1 MSARNIA
8 LTGVPR
14 AGTTLAC
21 RLLGQC
27 RDAVALFEPMAVLA
41 LPRAHDLALAQVLDF
56 FADVR
61 ARVARDRTAPS
72 KVRGGAVPDNL
83 YGDTG
88 SDGTRPL
95 QAHPGQLH
103 LPADRKSTR
112 LNSRH

>member
-1 MSARNIA
+1 MNARNIA

-41 LPRAHDLALAQVLDF
+41 LPRAHDLALAQVLAF

-61 ARVARDRTAPS
+61 ARVARDRTAPR
-72 KVRGGAVPDNL
+72 KVSGGAVPDNL
-83 YGDTG
+83 YCATG
-88 SDGTRPL
+88 SPGTLPL
-95 QAHPGQLH
+95 QATPRALYIHATPTKHSNQV
-103 LPADRKSTR
+103 
-112 LNSRH
+112 N

>member
-1 MSARNIA
+1 
-8 LTGVPR
+8 
-14 AGTTLAC
+14 
-21 RLLGQC
+21 
-27 RDAVALFEPMAVLA
+27 MAVLA

-103 LPADRKSTR
+103 LPAHLPHDLTLVIQHTAAYTAMLPILGTKTNPFATPRTPR
-112 LNSRH
+112 PGP